1 MSIDYNA
8 IIMFGKE
15 FDSFDDAAHYLLIG
29 EHIPEAAAAR
39 AENIGEFK
47 GLDWQFYSHYEGG
60 AGVLGCIVTA
70 EELWLSN
77 DLCGRDFDKVLAILG
92 DGCDLHTFVQVS

>member
-15 FDSFDDAAHYLLIG
+15 FDSFSDASEYLLENG
-29 EHIPEAAAAR
+29 HITEAEADE
-39 AENIGEFK
+39 AEYNREFENF
-47 GLDWQFYSHYEGG
+47 DWQIYSHYESC
-60 AGVLGCIVTA
+60 AGVLGCEVTA

-92 DGCDLHTFVQVS
+92 DGCALFSFVQAS

>member
-1 MSIDYNA
+1 MSIDYKA
-8 IIMFGKE
+8 IILFGKE
-15 FDSFDDAAHYLLIG
+15 FDSFDDAAHHLLVGGQIT
-29 EHIPEAAAAR
+29 EEEAAR

-47 GLDWQFYSHYEGG
+47 GLDWQDYSYIEGG

-77 DLCGRDFDKVLAILG
+77 DLCGRDFDRVLSMLG